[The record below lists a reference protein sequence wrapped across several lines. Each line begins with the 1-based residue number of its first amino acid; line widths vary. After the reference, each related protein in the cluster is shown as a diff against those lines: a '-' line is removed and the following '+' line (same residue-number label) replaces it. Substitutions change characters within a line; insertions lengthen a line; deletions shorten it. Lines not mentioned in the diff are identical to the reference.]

1 MTGWH
6 FGERS
11 LLINISEVDKSKS
24 GTLGNVPFL
33 CYYEI
38 SLYKMKNK
46 ELAAFFARIADALEI
61 KGESGFKV
69 LAYRKATRILEDL
82 TEDIETIA
90 NEGRLQKL
98 PGIGS
103 GIAKKIEE
111 YLKTGEMRKYEEAL
125 SGIPESLLD
134 LLEIQN
140 LGAKTIHLAHKELG
154 VRNLEDLKKVME
166 DGSLAQLYGMG
177 DKKVENIKKGVEI
190 YEHAQERIPIL
201 EAMTIVEE
209 VIVYLKKNPYIR
221 NLSPAGS
228 LRRMKET
235 VGDIDILATGKKGGQ
250 IIQYFT
256 QFPKVSRV
264 LAAGET
270 KGSIMI
276 STETG
281 ERQLDLRIVDES
293 GYGAALQYFTGSKA
307 HNIKLRGM
315 ARDRGL
321 KISEYGVFKGQK
333 KIAGYDEEDVYRTLG
348 LPLIPPELRED
359 GGEIESALK
368 NRLPRLVDFSD
379 IKGDL
384 HVHSSYSDGALS
396 IKELAELALK
406 TGYEYIAICDHSQS
420 ARYAHGLPPERLFKQ
435 IEEIDKLNQTWRNFK
450 VLKGIEVDILP
461 DGQLDFPDEILKK
474 LDIVIGAIH
483 SGFKKNV
490 TERILQAMENP
501 FVTAIAHPSGRL
513 ISKREGYDVDLEK
526 VLEGARKTGKA
537 LELNAYYDRLDLNEF
552 YLKKAKE
559 LGIKICLGTDTH
571 YAQGLQM
578 MRFGVGIARRAWLE
592 KKDIL
597 NCLSHEKLKRLQ

>member
-6 FGERS
+6 FGERP
-11 LLINISEVDKSKS
+11 LLINISEINKSKS

-38 SLYKMKNK
+38 SQYKMKNK
-46 ELAAFFARIADALEI
+46 ELAALFARIADALEI
-61 KGESGFKV
+61 KGETGFKV

-82 TEDIETIA
+82 TEDIEIIA
-90 NEGRLQKL
+90 TERRLQKL

-111 YLKTGEMRKYEEAL
+111 YLETGEMKKHEEAL

-140 LGAKTIHLAHKELG
+140 LGAKTVHLAHKELG

-209 VIVYLKKNPYIR
+209 VIVYLKKNPHIR

-235 VGDIDILATGKKGGQ
+235 VGDIDILATGKKGDP

-270 KGSIMI
+270 KGSVMI
-276 STETG
+276 STLTG

-359 GGEIESALK
+359 RGEIESALK

-384 HVHSSYSDGALS
+384 HVHSNYSDGALS
-396 IKELAELALK
+396 IKELAELAQQ

-435 IEEIDKLNQTWRNFK
+435 IEEIDKLNQNWRNFK

-474 LDIVIGAIH
+474 LDIVIAAIH

-501 FVTAIAHPSGRL
+501 FITAIAHPSGRL
-513 ISKREGYDVDLEK
+513 ISKREGYEVDLEK

-571 YAQGLQM
+571 YASGLQM